1 MSDYSWFFKSG
12 WARAYFRRAPEGQ
25 MIFSCPSPWIFGP
38 MRAYRLTDDQAET
51 LVARIGRAYLHG
63 VIVAGVT
70 APIAILMITIF
81 CAGNPTATWLAI
93 VVIALLYPMACLAIV
108 YRAAASVLAG
118 KTWTIAPREPYSVA
132 DNLKKVAAIF
142 MTFPTWLLGV
152 FFGSS
157 LISFVQ
163 AGISAAKA
171 LASGQVN
178 FDLLGVF
185 GFLYLS
191 IMIGT
196 AFVAKL
202 RARKLA

>member
-1 MSDYSWFFKSG
+1 MSDHSWFFKSG
-12 WARAYFRRAPEGQ
+12 WARTYFKRTPEGQ
-25 MIFSCPSPWIFGP
+25 MNFSCPSPGIFGP

-63 VIVAGVT
+63 VIVAGAT
-70 APIAILMITIF
+70 LPIAILMITIF

-93 VVIALLYPMACLAIV
+93 AAVASLYPMACLAIV

-118 KTWTIAPREPYSVA
+118 KTWTIAPREPYSLA
-132 DNLKKVAAIF
+132 ANLKKVSAIF
-142 MTFPTWLLGV
+142 MTFPLWLLGV

-178 FDLLGVF
+178 FHLLGTF
-185 GFLYLS
+185 GFLYMS
-191 IMIGT
+191 IMFGT